1 MKLRRAATQ
10 AYGLACAAFASAAA
24 DAFPWHR
31 VRGVIAILVDE
42 PVCVSTSLAGGDSD
56 RAFTSEIAPGLKPSA
71 RPIFAWRIGFAGQ
84 SRFGRLSCGFC
95 SLQHA
100 LARIPL
106 SGAAGSGR
114 SRFDVFGVTGLESTG
129 IDQHFPRTC
138 DAPSV
143 HAVFRAIERDDP
155 PGDSPG
161 SVSTRLDS

>member
-10 AYGLACAAFASAAA
+10 AYWLACAAFASAVA

-31 VRGVIAILVDE
+31 VRGVITYL
-42 PVCVSTSLAGGDSD
+42 STSRTAFQRPLRWRFD
-56 RAFTSEIAPGLKPSA
+56 RAFTSRIAPGLKPSA
-71 RPIFAWRIGFAGQ
+71 RPIFAWRICFAGQ
-84 SRFGRLSCGFC
+84 SRFGRLSCGSC

-114 SRFDVFGVTGLESTG
+114 SRFDVFGVTGLESAG

-138 DAPSV
+138 DGPSV

-161 SVSTRLDS
+161 PVSTRLDS